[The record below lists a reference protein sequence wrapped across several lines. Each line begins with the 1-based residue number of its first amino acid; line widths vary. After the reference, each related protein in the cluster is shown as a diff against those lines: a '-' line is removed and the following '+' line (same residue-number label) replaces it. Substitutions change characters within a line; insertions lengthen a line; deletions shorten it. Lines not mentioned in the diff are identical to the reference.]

1 MAKAPPKLDGVKMA
15 LDDLISLEQERIRK
29 EEAARLAR
37 EQEETRRR
45 KEQELK
51 RKEEEEMRK
60 KEQEEERRAREKVE
74 REEAE
79 KREWQKQLEQS
90 RLKQEL
96 EMKQRLEE
104 ERMRLRH
111 EQQLK
116 EIETRGRRN
125 LPKWPVAAALAF
137 LVAGGAA
144 AGIVLYKMKR
154 NAEDMEKERIAA
166 IEAARSKERQSGLKI
181 AQLQELLAEMEKKVD
196 ITKEE
201 TAKMKEIKDQI
212 AALQA
217 SQPGRGKPGKPG
229 KPAASQGA
237 GAGQEEQDEFVTGP
251 DPLAGIE
258 KDLGSTGKSPK
269 KKKKR
274 IKTINTKGG
283 TFNLEDPLQEL

>member
-1 MAKAPPKLDGVKMA
+1 MAKAPPKLDGVRTA

-37 EQEETRRR
+37 EQEDTRRR

-51 RKEEEEMRK
+51 RKKEEEMRK
-60 KEQEEERRAREKVE
+60 EEEEEKRLAQEKAE

-79 KREWQKQLEQS
+79 KREWQNQLEQT

-96 EMKQRLEE
+96 EMRQRLEE

-116 EIETRGRRN
+116 EIETRGRRSM
-125 LPKWPVAAALAF
+125 PKWPVAAALAF
-137 LVAGGAA
+137 LVTGGAA
-144 AGIVLYKMKR
+144 AGIVLCKMKKD
-154 NAEDMEKERIAA
+154 AEGREKERIAA
-166 IEAARSKERQSGLKI
+166 IEAARSNERQSELKI
-181 AQLQELLAEMEKKVD
+181 ANLQELLAEMEKKVD
-196 ITKEE
+196 ATKEE

-217 SQPGRGKPGKPG
+217 IQPGRGKPGKP
-229 KPAASQGA
+229 AAGQGA
-237 GAGQEEQDEFVTGP
+237 GTGQEEQDEFVTGT
-251 DPLAGIE
+251 DPLTGIE
-258 KDLGSTGKSPK
+258 KDLGTTEKSPK